1 MKVQRRMIHIDT
13 DGTKTVTYR
22 EVTWEEVR
30 HNRDVE
36 LAQSDWRAMKDR
48 ILSTEWKDY
57 RAALRELPQVHDN
70 ADDAADNWP
79 VMPQGQGDAHELWG

>member
-30 HNRDVE
+30 HNRNVE

-48 ILSTEWKDY
+48 VLSSEWKDH
-57 RAALRELPQVHDN
+57 RTALRDLPQN
-70 ADDAADNWP
+70 FESASDAADNWP
-79 VMPQGQGDAHELWG
+79 ESPE